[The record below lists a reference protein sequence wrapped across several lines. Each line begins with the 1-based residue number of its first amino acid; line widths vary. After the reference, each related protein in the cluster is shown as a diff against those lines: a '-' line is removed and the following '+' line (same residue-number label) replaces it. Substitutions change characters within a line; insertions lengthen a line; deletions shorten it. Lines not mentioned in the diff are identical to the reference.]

1 MGKYGA
7 TASQAAQDDDK
18 QARINRSLRNEI
30 PIDKLWDCDLATM
43 EDQLYSDR
51 ALTDLEYADCIRHI
65 IAEKQKGPTQT

>member
-1 MGKYGA
+1 MGKYGVSQ
-7 TASQAAQDDDK
+7 SQAAQDDEK

-51 ALTDLEYADCIRHI
+51 ALTDPEYADCIRHI
-65 IAEKQKGPTQT
+65 IAEKQKGRTQT